1 MRLAG
6 GERIATST
14 VNTAFSSLSGSLILE
29 APTRVELGDGL
40 VVA

>member
-14 VNTAFSSLSGSLILE
+14 CEYRLFVVVRFLLE